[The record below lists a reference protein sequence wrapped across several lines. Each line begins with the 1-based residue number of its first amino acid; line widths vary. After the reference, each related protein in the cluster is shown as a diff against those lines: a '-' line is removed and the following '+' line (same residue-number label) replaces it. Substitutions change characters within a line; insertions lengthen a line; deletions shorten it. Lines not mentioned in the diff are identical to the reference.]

1 MEDKKIN
8 LIDDGINKS
17 FNDVVSDI
25 TEFVDCAQR
34 CILPHN
40 TLMFNVIMNSLEMM
54 IMRSELEGRETEFS
68 GIIVTGESNNN
79 NSCEDCNFN
88 NAENYISEKTRE
100 EVDSVINDI
109 MNTIEEK

>member
-1 MEDKKIN
+1 MEDKKVN

-25 TEFVDCAQR
+25 TEFVECAQR

-40 TLMFNVIMNSLEMM
+40 TLLFNVIMNALEMM
-54 IMRSELEGRETEFS
+54 IMRSEIEGRETEFR
-68 GIIVTGESNNN
+68 GVVVTTETNDGC
-79 NSCEDCNFN
+79 SCNECDFN
-88 NAENYISEKTRE
+88 VDEHISEKTRE

-109 MNTIEEK
+109 INSIEEK